1 MPTYGTWSVPTAISQ
16 GDSAAVWKSENVAS
30 GAASERVALGWPFNI
45 SISLQPPGFS
55 VTVEAADVDT
65 DAMYGAIPSAVITA
79 PKGSVAV
86 KANFL
91 RLRASGAGTAVTATI
106 TSSMGGG
113 G

>member
-1 MPTYGTWSVPTAISQ
+1 MPTYGTWKVPTAISQ
-16 GDSAAVWKSENVAS
+16 GDSAVVWNGESVAS

-55 VTVEAADVDT
+55 VTVEAADIDT
-65 DAMYGAIPSAVITA
+65 DTMYAAIPSAVITA
-79 PKGSVAV
+79 PKGEVAV

-91 RLRASGAGTAVTATI
+91 RLRASAAGAGVTATI
-106 TSSMGGG
+106 TSPMGGG